1 MNCMKEIPENILK
14 VFNRLDI
21 RCHRCFDLVNENKH
35 TNIVTILCLGD
46 LIETDELYAFQDRG
60 SYFANFFCLD
70 CVKEIEKEGGF
81 ESMEV
86 WGDGKTT
93 PRRTF

>member
-1 MNCMKEIPENILK
+1 MNCIKEIPENILK
-14 VFNRLDI
+14 GFNRLDI
-21 RCHRCFDLVNENKH
+21 RCHRCFDLGNENKH

-46 LIETDELYAFQDRG
+46 LIETDELHAFQDRG